1 MVTEHQKVR
10 LAREQ
15 VEAMTGFYIHLIVY
29 VLVISLLFAINAA
42 SRDAGWWA
50 QWPLIGWGLGIG
62 LHSAIVF
69 GKVPNLVRRW
79 QLRKIRQLS
88 TKM

>member
-15 VEAMTGFYIHLIVY
+15 VEAMTGFYIHFIVY
-29 VLVISLLFAINAA
+29 ALVMCLLFAINAA
-42 SRDAGWWA
+42 ARDGGWWA
-50 QWPLIGWGLGIG
+50 QWPLVGWGLGLG
-62 LHSAIVF
+62 LHAAIVF